1 MEKDSTGFRIGVRFR
16 LMLGLSLVTAAAL
29 AGGAFSIFGLDRLHR
44 GFEVFTTTQLPALT
58 NASTLARQ
66 SESIIASA
74 PTLVVSRDQFSRTTA
89 EDRVADQVRF
99 LDELLAKV
107 NKDEAGQATIGILE
121 DTKQNLLDN
130 LRRINEMV
138 ERRIDLDGRTERI
151 IREILALAIRKV
163 ALVNQ
168 MPLDLSAGAAAP
180 DLAAWNGEME
190 ITLGSMLAAY
200 GVQRSIEVSSY
211 RRQATEAIERAD
223 KLIGR
228 FPPNI
233 ANEAALRRLHE
244 DIRDRTLG
252 PVSVFSARNEVLG
265 LQQSVGG
272 MLARNKVIS
281 DQFGAAVSGM
291 FDTIL
296 QDLQAE
302 TRNYAD
308 LISTYRQVL
317 IAAVLVAIAFSLV
330 AFAYISRRVIR
341 RIVALRDSMLA
352 HAAGISAPVEIDDPD
367 EIGDMGRAIQ
377 FFVTAI
383 QRREEALT
391 VAKNEAETALAK
403 LRRAQQS
410 LIQSEKLASLG
421 QLTAGIAHEIK
432 NPLNFVNNFS
442 SLSGELIDELRE
454 VLRST
459 PLGGKAR
466 EEVQELTE
474 MLKGNLEKVVE
485 HGKRADSIVK
495 NMLLHSRQ
503 GSGERRSVDLNAL
516 VEQSINLAYHGARAE
531 KPGFNITLEKDL
543 DPAVGEAD
551 LFPQEITRVLLNL
564 ISNGFYAAA
573 KRKRECADGSFT
585 PTLMAATRN
594 RGDTIEIRIRDN
606 GTGIA
611 DDVRGKLFNPFFTTK
626 PAGEGTGLGLSLSH
640 DIVVKQHGGAIKVDT
655 KAGEFTEFT
664 IVLPRAAPAPPAP
677 ISGAIAQVPGAA
689 S

>member
-1 MEKDSTGFRIGVRFR
+1 M
-16 LMLGLSLVTAAAL
+16 
-29 AGGAFSIFGLDRLHR
+29 
-44 GFEVFTTTQLPALT
+44 
-58 NASTLARQ
+58 
-66 SESIIASA
+66 
-74 PTLVVSRDQFSRTTA
+74 
-89 EDRVADQVRF
+89 
-99 LDELLAKV
+99 DELLAKV

-151 IREILALAIRKV
+151 IREILAIAIRKV

-168 MPLDLSAGAAAP
+168 MPVDLSAGAAAP

-200 GVQRSIEVSSY
+200 GVQRSIDVSSY

-233 ANEAALRRLHE
+233 ANGAALRRLHE

-308 LISTYRQVL
+308 LISMYRQVL
-317 IAAVLVAIAFSLV
+317 IAAVLVAIAFSLL

-352 HAAGISAPVEIDDPD
+352 HAAGISAPVEIEDPD
-367 EIGDMGRAIQ
+367 EIGDMGRALQ

-410 LIQSEKLASLG
+410 SFRVRSWPHSAS
-421 QLTAGIAHEIK
+421 
-432 NPLNFVNNFS
+432 
-442 SLSGELIDELRE
+442 
-454 VLRST
+454 
-459 PLGGKAR
+459 
-466 EEVQELTE
+466 
-474 MLKGNLEKVVE
+474 
-485 HGKRADSIVK
+485 
-495 NMLLHSRQ
+495 SRQ
-503 GSGERRSVDLNAL
+503 ASPMRS
-516 VEQSINLAYHGARAE
+516 R
-531 KPGFNITLEKDL
+531 
-543 DPAVGEAD
+543 
-551 LFPQEITRVLLNL
+551 TR
-564 ISNGFYAAA
+564 
-573 KRKRECADGSFT
+573 
-585 PTLMAATRN
+585 
-594 RGDTIEIRIRDN
+594 
-606 GTGIA
+606 
-611 DDVRGKLFNPFFTTK
+611 
-626 PAGEGTGLGLSLSH
+626 
-640 DIVVKQHGGAIKVDT
+640 
-655 KAGEFTEFT
+655 
-664 IVLPRAAPAPPAP
+664 
-677 ISGAIAQVPGAA
+677 
-689 S
+689 